1 MSGEAS
7 IGSFDVSDLNDGWH
21 ISAWSADGDEISLE
35 EGDEIRLPCRPDL
48 PLGTDMLLTNTLP
61 EGIKDGMQLSFRTA
75 MEDVEISIAGKL
87 RSSYIS
93 EELPNKDY
101 YLPSAYVVVE
111 LYDDDAGQEIEIHVK
126 NKSTPV
132 LNGVTLGYGANV
144 WSPVLHHYLIQVFFA
159 VDTIIL
165 GCLTAI
171 LCFLIRKKVES
182 SPILFLGLL
191 IMVVGIWVLS
201 ESNLRQLVFHRPS
214 LSTYFSFLSLE
225 SMAALACMYFDR
237 VQKKRYHLTYL
248 IVESC
253 ILGQLLVNLSL
264 HFCRTVN
271 LYESLVFSHFWSG
284 VAIIAA
290 LTCLFRD
297 MKSHKIEEYRMVAI
311 GFLLFMAM
319 CLIELVQFY
328 LNRFHQFGFYITL
341 GLLVLLA
348 ATIVQTVTD
357 ELKAMRRRERE
368 QKEMA
373 LNAIETI
380 SNTVDARDKYTGG
393 HSARVGK
400 YSGILAEAVA
410 DEYGFT
416 KEDVDRIRYIGLVHD
431 IGKVGIPD
439 AILNKPGK
447 LDDEEFALMKQHAVI
462 GYELLGTLKNS
473 VDGLLDGIRHH
484 HERYDGKG
492 YPDGLA
498 GEEIPL
504 VARMICL
511 CDCYDAMTTNRVYR
525 PRLEMEKV
533 RSEFVRCKG
542 SQFDPHL
549 ADIFIRLMD
558 EGKLDV
564 D

>member
-1 MSGEAS
+1 M
-7 IGSFDVSDLNDGWH
+7 
-21 ISAWSADGDEISLE
+21 
-35 EGDEIRLPCRPDL
+35 
-48 PLGTDMLLTNTLP
+48 
-61 EGIKDGMQLSFRTA
+61 
-75 MEDVEISIAGKL
+75 
-87 RSSYIS
+87 
-93 EELPNKDY
+93 
-101 YLPSAYVVVE
+101 
-111 LYDDDAGQEIEIHVK
+111 K

-182 SPILFLGLL
+182 RPILFLGLL

-264 HFCRTVN
+264 HFCRTAN

-284 VAIIAA
+284 IAIIAA

-328 LNRFHQFGFYITL
+328 LNRFHRMPLRRSRIPLMQETSILVVIRPAWGNTL
-341 GLLVLLA
+341 EFWQKRLRMNMVL
-348 ATIVQTVTD
+348 
-357 ELKAMRRRERE
+357 RRKMWTEFV
-368 QKEMA
+368 
-373 LNAIETI
+373 I
-380 SNTVDARDKYTGG
+380 SVWCM
-393 HSARVGK
+393 
-400 YSGILAEAVA
+400 ILA
-410 DEYGFT
+410 
-416 KEDVDRIRYIGLVHD
+416 
-431 IGKVGIPD
+431 
-439 AILNKPGK
+439 K
-447 LDDEEFALMKQHAVI
+447 LA
-462 GYELLGTLKNS
+462 Y
-473 VDGLLDGIRHH
+473 
-484 HERYDGKG
+484 
-492 YPDGLA
+492 
-498 GEEIPL
+498 
-504 VARMICL
+504 RM
-511 CDCYDAMTTNRVYR
+511 R
-525 PRLEMEKV
+525 
-533 RSEFVRCKG
+533 F
-542 SQFDPHL
+542 
-549 ADIFIRLMD
+549 
-558 EGKLDV
+558 
-564 D
+564 

>member
-1 MSGEAS
+1 M
-7 IGSFDVSDLNDGWH
+7 SDLNDGWH

-111 LYDDDAGQEIEIHVK
+111 LYDDDAGQEIGIHVK

-182 SPILFLGLL
+182 RPILFLGLL

-264 HFCRTVN
+264 
-271 LYESLVFSHFWSG
+271 
-284 VAIIAA
+284 
-290 LTCLFRD
+290 
-297 MKSHKIEEYRMVAI
+297 
-311 GFLLFMAM
+311 
-319 CLIELVQFY
+319 
-328 LNRFHQFGFYITL
+328 
-341 GLLVLLA
+341 
-348 ATIVQTVTD
+348 
-357 ELKAMRRRERE
+357 
-368 QKEMA
+368 
-373 LNAIETI
+373 
-380 SNTVDARDKYTGG
+380 
-393 HSARVGK
+393 
-400 YSGILAEAVA
+400 
-410 DEYGFT
+410 
-416 KEDVDRIRYIGLVHD
+416 
-431 IGKVGIPD
+431 
-439 AILNKPGK
+439 
-447 LDDEEFALMKQHAVI
+447 
-462 GYELLGTLKNS
+462 
-473 VDGLLDGIRHH
+473 
-484 HERYDGKG
+484 
-492 YPDGLA
+492 
-498 GEEIPL
+498 
-504 VARMICL
+504 
-511 CDCYDAMTTNRVYR
+511 
-525 PRLEMEKV
+525 
-533 RSEFVRCKG
+533 
-542 SQFDPHL
+542 
-549 ADIFIRLMD
+549 
-558 EGKLDV
+558 
-564 D
+564 